1 MKTTLAALLA
11 LGLVTSAAS
20 ARTVFEDLRD
30 TAPRSEIFTDIQQS
44 APRSVFDDLRNTA
57 PRSPSDQI
65 RDSAPRSDGVYGE
78 LEKSAP

>member
-20 ARTVFEDLRD
+20 ARTVFDDLRD
-30 TAPRSEIFTDIQQS
+30 TSPRSEVFTDIQQS

-57 PRSPSDQI
+57 PRSPFDQI
-65 RDSAPRSDGVYGE
+65 RDSAPRSDGVYGD
-78 LEKSAP
+78 LEKNAP